1 MQENIQLPPAM
12 PTVARL
18 RPMLWALVGS
28 LTAIAAWVFWF
39 LLPYLALPTTVVA
52 SVQAVCAQT
61 KGCVDA
67 APIMFASDS
76 KLMQPRMGMVLNFH
90 GTASEREALRKA
102 VAAVVDTSQLTV
114 SVRGLT
120 VLDSARKGANK

>member
-1 MQENIQLPPAM
+1 M

-52 SVQAVCAQT
+52 SVQAVCAQS

-67 APIMFASDS
+67 VPVMFAGDS
-76 KLMQPRMGMVLNFH
+76 KLMEPRMGMVLNFR
-90 GTASEREALRKA
+90 GTAAEREALRKA
-102 VAAVVDTSQLTV
+102 VAAVVDTGRLTV
-114 SVRGLT
+114 SVRGLN
-120 VLDSARKGANK
+120 VAEPVRKGAKP

>member
-1 MQENIQLPPAM
+1 M

-52 SVQAVCAQT
+52 AVQAVCAQS
-61 KGCVDA
+61 KGCVEA
-67 APIMFASDS
+67 VPVMFAAESG
-76 KLMQPRMGMVLNFH
+76 LMKPRMGMVLNFY
-90 GTASEREALRKA
+90 GTAAERDALRKA
-102 VAAVVDTSQLTV
+102 VAAVVDADQLTI
-114 SVRGLT
+114 SVRALT
-120 VLDSARKGANK
+120 VLESARKGAKR